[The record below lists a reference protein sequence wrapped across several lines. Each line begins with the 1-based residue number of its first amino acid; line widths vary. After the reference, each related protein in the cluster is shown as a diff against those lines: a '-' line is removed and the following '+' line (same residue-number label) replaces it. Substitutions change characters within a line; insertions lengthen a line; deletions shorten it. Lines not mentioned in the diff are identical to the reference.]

1 MMKNLYVEKT
11 IINIFES
18 KYDERPLFSLFRP
31 GLPTLCH
38 SHLTPA
44 AFSSTKEV
52 SRCSV
57 YVYLHIVNIYTDNSS
72 TTTLSFPIFG
82 SINHHHIKKNY
93 INLLFIIIINYYN
106 IFHCADLFYYCAR
119 KELRLRD

>member
-31 GLPTLCH
+31 GVPTLCH

-93 INLLFIIIINYYN
+93 INLLLLLLIIIIFF
-106 IFHCADLFYYCAR
+106 IAR
-119 KELRLRD
+119 TYFTIAPGRN

>member
-1 MMKNLYVEKT
+1 MKNLYVEKT

-93 INLLFIIIINYYN
+93 INYYN